1 MTHAGLLTLL
11 LGNGKRKSVYEGR
24 MRLREQGWKK
34 PCSRARCKL
43 KEVGKTVTY
52 LLTEFGAA
60 GREIT

>member
-24 MRLREQGWKK
+24 EQGWKK
-34 PCSRARCKL
+34 WCSRARCKL
-43 KEVGKTVTY
+43 KEERKTVTY

-60 GREIT
+60 KREIT